1 MQNIFENIIDRVSFC
16 QGRNH
21 IRSKKKK
28 KKNEKNLGTTYGK
41 DI

>member
-28 KKNEKNLGTTYGK
+28 KRERNLGTTYGK